1 MEDWVKGAI
10 FVGGAAVL
18 LIVILVPLSFHGVE
32 YYEVSQSVASHLGLY
47 LFTAC
52 SHLHF
57 LPIH

>member
-32 YYEVSQSVASHLGLY
+32 YYEVSQSVAFY
-47 LFTAC
+47 LFVYIQGL
-52 SHLHF
+52 S
-57 LPIH
+57 

>member
-47 LFTAC
+47 LFTAY
-52 SHLHF
+52 SQLLF
-57 LPIH
+57 